1 VISRREAIG
10 HVPPGR
16 LRTDYPKPD
25 WDTCTIFE
33 NSADMC
39 RRTEFLPLE
48 WFLYVKEE
56 GHPGR
61 TSRWRS
67 GNSGEDHWKSG
78 WKNRF
83 CGERQRIPPIKEEG
97 HKTREEG
104 ENGVAKKGEESG
116 EKSRA
121 AQDLSF

>member
-1 VISRREAIG
+1 MDWLS
-10 HVPPGR
+10 
-16 LRTDYPKPD
+16 KPD
-25 WDTCTIFE
+25 WDIRTIFE

-39 RRTEFLPLE
+39 RRTESLPLE

-56 GHPGR
+56 GHAGR
-61 TSRWRS
+61 TSRRRS
-67 GNSGEDHWKSG
+67 GHSREDRWKSG

-83 CGERQRIPPIKEEG
+83 CGERQHISPIKEEG
-97 HKTREEG
+97 HKTREEE

-116 EKSRA
+116 EKGRA